1 MIPAADKPV
10 PSERPAPTSDLSRAL
25 EVADFL
31 FQEAELLDARCY
43 DQWLA
48 LFADELVYW
57 LPASEREEPKRSVSI
72 VYDDRA
78 RLTERV
84 RRLQRGL
91 APSVQPPSRTTHVLG
106 NVRVSD
112 DGSGV
117 LRATSRCL
125 VAELR
130 VGREQLYAAT
140 VEHHLVDS
148 GAGLRIAAKIVR
160 LSRRDVPLGNL
171 SFLF

>member
-1 MIPAADKPV
+1 MMPAVGDPV
-10 PSERPAPTSDLSRAL
+10 TTGWPSRTSDLSRAL

-31 FQEAELLDARCY
+31 YQEAELLDARCY

-48 LFADELVYW
+48 MFADELVYW

-84 RRLQRGL
+84 RRLQRGI
-91 APSVQPPSRTTHVLG
+91 APSVQPPSRTTHVVG
-106 NVRVSD
+106 NVRVSG

-140 VEHHLVDS
+140 VEHHLVD
-148 GAGLRIAAKIVR
+148 GDPGLRIAAKIVR

>member
-1 MIPAADKPV
+1 MTWSFGETAPAA
-10 PSERPAPTSDLSRAL
+10 RPATARSHSRVL

-31 FQEAELLDARCY
+31 YQEVELLDARRY
-43 DQWLA
+43 DEWLA
-48 LFADELVYW
+48 MFDDELVYW
-57 LPASEREEPKRSVSI
+57 LPASEREDPARAVSI

-84 RRLQRGL
+84 RRLQRGT
-91 APSVQPPSRTTHVLG
+91 APSVQPPSRTTHVVG
-106 NVRVSD
+106 NVRVSELS
-112 DGSGV
+112 SGM
-117 LRATSRCL
+117 LCAASRYL

-140 VEHHLVDS
+140 VEHHLVD
-148 GAGLRIAAKIVR
+148 GDKGLRIGTKIVR